1 MKHLLVFFLSPA
13 TILAA
18 GLDFTS
24 TLREI
29 DAPIDSKSVTAEF
42 PFTNHGEKTINIA
55 RHDSPCSCLGVE
67 IDKGKLS
74 YAPGESGVVRTKFSI
89 GNFSGTVD
97 KSIAIWLD
105 DDRAATAK
113 PAHTLT
119 VRVTIPVLITVEPKT
134 VAFKVGGPTEAKFID
149 IRMQAGKPAHV
160 TKIVSSSTAFRHE
173 LTTVKEGEHY
183 RLQIE
188 PLVSAKRELAVFRI
202 ETDITSTR
210 QRVQQAFAVIR

>member
-1 MKHLLVFFLSPA
+1 MNHLIFFFLSPI

-24 TLREI
+24 TLQEI
-29 DAPIDSKSVTAEF
+29 DAPIDSKSVVAEF
-42 PFTNHGEKTINIA
+42 PFTNHSEKTITIA

-74 YAPGESGVVRTKFSI
+74 YAPGESGMVRTTFSI

-105 DDRAATAK
+105 DERATK
-113 PAHTLT
+113 PVHTLT
-119 VRVTIPVLITVEPKT
+119 VRVKIPVLITLEPKT
-134 VAFKVGGPTEAKFID
+134 VAFKVGDKTAAKVID
-149 IRMQAGKPAHV
+149 IQMQGEKPTHV
-160 TKIVSSSTAFRHE
+160 IKIVSSSAAFRHE
-173 LTTVKEGEHY
+173 LITVKEGKHY

-188 PLVSAKRELAVFRI
+188 PINSGKRELGVFRI